1 MRVVF
6 RYANDAEV
14 ISYKNGTPRSV
25 IVADYKEWLKA
36 RAVAEWYV
44 LEGWYTDDGD
54 ELLSHAERDRRE
66 RPHGAEGEPDLPVVG
81 MGLDGDQEPVSG
93 HDVHDI

>member
-44 LEGWYTDDGD
+44 LEGWYDDDRTDRK
-54 ELLSHAERDRRE
+54 ELL
-66 RPHGAEGEPDLPVVG
+66 HGAEQHRRFEEDGEEERPDVSELAVG
-81 MGLDGDQEPVSG
+81 VGRAEEETP
-93 HDVHDI
+93 

>member
-44 LEGWYTDDGD
+44 LEGWYEDDGD
-54 ELLSHAERDRRE
+54 ELFQDAQCDRRE
-66 RPHGAEGEPDLPVVG
+66 RPHGTESEPDVSVVG
-81 MGLDGDQEPVSG
+81 LGMDRDQEPVPG

>member
-44 LEGWYTDDGD
+44 LEGWYDDDRTDGK
-54 ELLSHAERDRRE
+54 ELL
-66 RPHGAEGEPDLPVVG
+66 HGAEQHRRFEEDGEEERLDVSELAVG
-81 MGLDGDQEPVSG
+81 MGRAEEETP
-93 HDVHDI
+93 

>member
-44 LEGWYTDDGD
+44 LEGWYEDDGD
-54 ELLSHAERDRRE
+54 ELLSDAQCD
-66 RPHGAEGEPDLPVVG
+66 
-81 MGLDGDQEPVSG
+81 
-93 HDVHDI
+93 

>member
-14 ISYKNGTPRSV
+14 VGYKNGTPRSV
-25 IVADYKEWLKA
+25 IVADYKKWLKA

-54 ELLSHAERDRRE
+54 ELLSDAQCD
-66 RPHGAEGEPDLPVVG
+66 
-81 MGLDGDQEPVSG
+81 
-93 HDVHDI
+93 

>member
-14 ISYKNGTPRSV
+14 VSYKNGTPRSV

-44 LEGWYTDDGD
+44 LEGWYDDDRTDGK
-54 ELLSHAERDRRE
+54 ELFHRAEQHRRLEEDREEE
-66 RPHGAEGEPDLPVVG
+66 RPDVSELAVGVGRAEEETP
-81 MGLDGDQEPVSG
+81 
-93 HDVHDI
+93 

>member
-14 ISYKNGTPRSV
+14 VTYKNGTARSV

-44 LEGWYTDDGD
+44 LEGWYTDGK
-54 ELLSHAERDRRE
+54 ELL
-66 RPHGAEGEPDLPVVG
+66 HGAEQHRRLEEDGEEERTAAPLRWP
-81 MGLDGDQEPVSG
+81 LW
-93 HDVHDI
+93 

>member
-25 IVADYKEWLKA
+25 IVADY
-36 RAVAEWYV
+36 
-44 LEGWYTDDGD
+44 
-54 ELLSHAERDRRE
+54 
-66 RPHGAEGEPDLPVVG
+66 
-81 MGLDGDQEPVSG
+81 
-93 HDVHDI
+93 

>member
-44 LEGWYTDDGD
+44 LEGWYDDD
-54 ELLSHAERDRRE
+54 RTSELLSDAQCDRRE
-66 RPHGAEGEPDLPVVG
+66 RPHGGQRHGQTQADVSFLGV
-81 MGLDGDQEPVSG
+81 GLDGDQEPVS
-93 HDVHDI
+93 

>member
-14 ISYKNGTPRSV
+14 VCYKNGTPRSV

-44 LEGWYTDDGD
+44 LEGWYTDDRD
-54 ELLSHAERDRRE
+54 ELFQDAQCDRRE
-66 RPHGAEGEPDLPVVG
+66 RSHRAEGEPDLPVVG
-81 MGLDGDQEPVSG
+81 MGLDRDQEPVP
-93 HDVHDI
+93 

>member
-14 ISYKNGTPRSV
+14 VGYKNGTPKSV
-25 IVADYKEWLKA
+25 IVADYKKWLKA

-44 LEGWYTDDGD
+44 LEGWYEDDGSD
-54 ELLSHAERDRRE
+54 EELLRRTE
-66 RPHGAEGEPDLPVVG
+66 QH
-81 MGLDGDQEPVSG
+81 
-93 HDVHDI
+93 

>member
-14 ISYKNGTPRSV
+14 VCYKNGTPRSV

-54 ELLSHAERDRRE
+54 ELF
-66 RPHGAEGEPDLPVVG
+66 
-81 MGLDGDQEPVSG
+81 
-93 HDVHDI
+93 